1 MIVRDTFFAEGK
13 NGGAGGIRSAM
24 GRLSFLESSIRRI
37 GRGRGRLEARGDLSI
52 GR

>member
-1 MIVRDTFFAEGK
+1 ME
-13 NGGAGGIRSAM
+13 GAGGIRSAM